1 MKPRKGFGLITA
13 IVIMMTIAL
22 LMSMSI
28 GLSTVTTKQ
37 TSDLF
42 IKEQAKLLLRSAT
55 EYALLA
61 ISGHDNKVN
70 CIKNITI
77 NYPSSTNPQYVANI
91 NIWYI
96 ANNAP
101 TTCPLLKNSI
111 STNESNLTTILD
123 VTVEAKSN
131 LGISEPIRIY
141 KRTIQK
147 P

>member
-1 MKPRKGFGLITA
+1 MKKGFGILTA
-13 IVIMMTIAL
+13 IVVMTTIAV
-22 LMSMSI
+22 LMSLSI
-28 GLSTVTTKQ
+28 GLSTATIKQ

-61 ISGHDNKVN
+61 TFGHDNNKN

-77 NYPSSTNPQYVANI
+77 DYPNSTNPQYIANI

-96 ANNAP
+96 ANDAP
-101 TTCPLLKNSI
+101 TSCPLLNNNI
-111 STNESNLTTILD
+111 STAESNLTAIFD
-123 VTVEAKSN
+123 VVVEAQKT
-131 LGISEPIRIY
+131 LGITEPIRLH